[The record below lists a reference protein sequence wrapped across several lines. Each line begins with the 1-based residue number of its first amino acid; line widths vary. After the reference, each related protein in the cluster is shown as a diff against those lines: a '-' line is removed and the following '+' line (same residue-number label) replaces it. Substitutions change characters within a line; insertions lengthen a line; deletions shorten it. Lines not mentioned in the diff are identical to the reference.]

1 MMKHLLLCCLS
12 VSPPPSV
19 NFIVLTFFYQI
30 QGNTILLPGDGGNP
44 SSFVATAFK
53 IYQRLQANSPQVEE
67 LEESGGET
75 ETSEMPPLIPY
86 IDPEKSLH
94 SGKNKA

>member
-1 MMKHLLLCCLS
+1 MKHLLLLLHC
-12 VSPPPSV
+12 V
-19 NFIVLTFFYQI
+19 NFMVLTFCYQI

-75 ETSEMPPLIPY
+75 ETSEMPPLIPD
-86 IDPEKSLH
+86 IDPEKSCSLH